1 MLDLKLFDTSFLID
15 LINGDEGAL
24 RKAEEV
30 DAEALFKAISIV
42 TMHEYLRGV
51 YYLYMHDKELL
62 KSKLKRAEAE
72 LARFEILPYT
82 YEVAKLA
89 AEIDATLALEGKSI
103 SLADVIIGAT
113 TLQYKLT
120 LVTRNVEHFKRI
132 PELNIETY

>member
-1 MLDLKLFDTSFLID
+1 MKLFDTSFLID
-15 LINGDEGAL
+15 LVNGDTGAL

-42 TMHEYLRGV
+42 TAHEYLRGV

-62 KSKLKRAEAE
+62 KSKLERAEAE

-82 YEVAKLA
+82 YEIAKSS
-89 AEIDATLALEGKSI
+89 AEIDAALALEGKSI
-103 SLADVIIGAT
+103 SLSDVIIAAT
-113 TLQYKLT
+113 TRQYKLT

-132 PELNIETY
+132 PKLNIETY